1 MQDVLNFISIIIVE
15 QGACENPVEILKRYT
30 ETLRKTSKMNVP
42 NSNGMFR
49 FNSRTINVIY
59 TVFIELAFTL

>member
-1 MQDVLNFISIIIVE
+1 MQDIFNLISFTIIE
-15 QGACENPVEILKRYT
+15 QGICENPVKILKSYR

-42 NSNGMFR
+42 NCNGMFR

-59 TVFIELAFTL
+59 TVFLELAFTL